1 MCVLF
6 QGVPVKC
13 TATPGKVPEGAASAL
28 LTQGNFSSLRAH
40 WHLWAQPFSPGAG
53 DKLRSG
59 GQAEDGEPPQ
69 PQGAGTSMLPS
80 IQSSVWDSLGVSLWG
95 CGPSQASC
103 WFFWEFPS
111 QLTFLAAHRGVIQAQ
126 PSHHHKGIKCSSS
139 SEDNC
144 EEKCIKDIEMPGYEG
159 YVNTYWERQKSTCNC
174 ELIEKEVDISKENK
188 ISTALIRSRKIK
200 VFFKFIWNHESL
212 GNSFQHDFLCF
223 FLSVQSGPVG
233 EGTEPGG
240 LGITSTLAI
249 LIFLSLMTASRSNVY
264 YSIPH
269 ISVYSPWKNTVTN
282 HQGQHGVQTC
292 DKPGFISCLC
302 HLSVSFIVLR
312 AAQAHHCFAFWLVW
326 LILSLQK
333 NKGWRRIAPL
343 LPSSVLSSNFTWHL
357 LNNVF
362 PFTSLLPF
370 VFFRTAPEG

>member
-1 MCVLF
+1 MKPRVTRK
-6 QGVPVKC
+6 Q
-13 TATPGKVPEGAASAL
+13 
-28 LTQGNFSSLRAH
+28 
-40 WHLWAQPFSPGAG
+40 
-53 DKLRSG
+53 
-59 GQAEDGEPPQ
+59 
-69 PQGAGTSMLPS
+69 
-80 IQSSVWDSLGVSLWG
+80 LG
-95 CGPSQASC
+95 
-103 WFFWEFPS
+103 
-111 QLTFLAAHRGVIQAQ
+111 
-126 PSHHHKGIKCSSS
+126 
-139 SEDNC
+139 
-144 EEKCIKDIEMPGYEG
+144 
-159 YVNTYWERQKSTCNC
+159 
-174 ELIEKEVDISKENK
+174 
-188 ISTALIRSRKIK
+188 
-200 VFFKFIWNHESL
+200 
-212 GNSFQHDFLCF
+212 SFQHDFLCF
-223 FLSVQSGPVG
+223 FLSAQSGPVG

-302 HLSVSFIVLR
+302 HLSVSVIVLR

-370 VFFRTAPEG
+370 VFSGQHQKGRVDLDTACSFMQTFCHLWNAFCSGI